1 MPLVVVVVVVV
12 VVGVV
17 GALVVEVVVDV
28 GGAVVVDT
36 VVTVVGV
43 VVVVPSPPSSEAITA
58 SATTRPITAAT
69 NRAIAH
75 FTPRLMPPVG
85 GDPPAGGGP
94 G

>member
-1 MPLVVVVVVVV
+1 MVGVVVVDV

-17 GALVVEVVVDV
+17 VVDVVVDV

-43 VVVVPSPPSSEAITA
+43 VVVVPPPPLSEAITA